1 MVEEF
6 QLIMFK
12 KPLSVTAEFE
22 TVKSRLTIDVNL
34 SSPTDFTFHDC
45 PLKLEAKNW
54 GFRSCFYS
62 LPKKEQSKL
71 PIHFF
76 IACEQPAPSPQNK
89 LKIFFLRGG
98 GGCTRLFLRLPV
110 Y

>member
-1 MVEEF
+1 
-6 QLIMFK
+6 MFN
-12 KPLSVTAEFE
+12 KPLSVTSEFE

-76 IACEQPAPSPQNK
+76 IACEQPAPSSQNK
-89 LKIFFLRGG
+89 LKIFFWGEG
-98 GGCTRLFLRLPV
+98 VAVQGYF
-110 Y
+110 